1 MGEKARK
8 LGPGELIIASHN
20 DGKIREINDLVSP
33 YNIVAVSAKKIGLN
47 DPEETGSTFV
57 ENAAL
62 KAHASAKAANLPALS
77 DDSGLVVTALS
88 GAPGIYSARWA
99 GEPRDFDRA
108 MRKVE
113 LALAESGTEDFSA
126 HFVCVLCLAWPD
138 GHEEIFE
145 GTVHG
150 RLIFPQRGTNGFGY
164 DPIFMADGYDI
175 TFGEMDPAEK
185 HAISHRADAFRKLMK
200 ACLND

>member
-1 MGEKARK
+1 MGTNARK

-33 YNIVAVSAKKIGLN
+33 YQIKAVSAKKIGLI

-62 KAHASAKAANLPALS
+62 KAHAAAKASNLPALS

-113 LALAESGTEDFSA
+113 MALAESGTDDFSA
-126 HFVCVLCLAWPD
+126 HFVCVLCPRLAGWP
-138 GHEEIFE
+138 
-145 GTVHG
+145 
-150 RLIFPQRGTNGFGY
+150 
-164 DPIFMADGYDI
+164 
-175 TFGEMDPAEK
+175 
-185 HAISHRADAFRKLMK
+185 
-200 ACLND
+200 